1 VADVA
6 AGEQRP
12 FAAASTISCSCI
24 RIVTHQQLFKEP
36 ALIESAAH
44 FCDALQRHP
53 LADRSN
59 RDRGIRQFFANY
71 VLTPWRMEN

>member
-53 LADRSN
+53 LARSIEAGT
-59 RDRGIRQFFANY
+59 RHQTIVRPRWVD
-71 VLTPWRMEN
+71 TPTH